1 MFLRARA
8 ALACLALLTAP
19 ALAGCGDDPSR
30 EKDQPAATD
39 WTPAPDK
46 VDGLSVL
53 AASDKDGFRLHT
65 ASGDKTFL
73 PGVNLGSTTP
83 LHQPGEVGTIEA
95 AHYQRWFDEMGE
107 LGIRVVRIYTLHPP
121 AFYDELAA
129 YNEAHADAPLY
140 LVQGAYLPN
149 EEYNQP
155 GRSLYDADVDG
166 AFRAEIKDLSDAVH
180 GDLVRKPA
188 PGMAGGTYGTDVSEW
203 LLSWII
209 GVEWDPPGV
218 LQTDTAEKDRP
229 YEPGTYFAATDDASP
244 TERWIATHMDDVA
257 ALEAKRGTSVPVAM
271 ANWPTADPLSHPD
284 EPLAR
289 EDLTGVDAN
298 HVLPTDAWPGG
309 TFASFHAY
317 PYYPDFQRYEP
328 GLQDEQWNGTKDAY
342 AGYLMALQE
351 HFAPHMPLLVTEFGV
366 PSSLGSAHNGTNGRD
381 QGAHSEQEAIAMD
394 ADMMRMMEDKG
405 LGGAFVFSWTD
416 EWFKRTWNTME
427 HQDPERRQLW
437 HDPLTNEQWF
447 GLVATDPDPVAD
459 AAVEAMP
466 KTGAYEYLYAWADA
480 SYVHLDVKMRDALP
494 STLVLDADVVPGP
507 DRADYRVTVD
517 LAADTARLD
526 VRRELDP
533 IRLDTPKRPY
543 RPDQAD
549 DWHLYRLITN
559 QEYDHNGH
567 HYPAE
572 YQDVGDLVEGS
583 WDPAA
588 KDVDSMSTWH
598 VDEARRTVSLR
609 IPWSMLGFADPSS
622 HLALGEGTPAER
634 VISDGIGFDLD
645 ADGATGRLDFVW
657 PDWNNTGYRERPKTG
672 LDVLADTYR
681 DLAP

>member
-1 MFLRARA
+1 MFPRARA
-8 ALACLALLTAP
+8 ALACLALLAAP
-19 ALAGCGDDPSR
+19 ALAGCGDDPAK
-30 EKDQPAATD
+30 EKDHPAATD
-39 WTPAPDK
+39 WTPAPEK

-95 AHYQRWFDEMGE
+95 EHYQRWFDEMGD

-129 YNEAHADAPLY
+129 YNQAHADAPLY

-149 EEYNQP
+149 EEYDQP
-155 GRSLYDADVDG
+155 GRSLYDADIDG

-188 PGMAGGTYGTDVSEW
+188 PRAWPAAPTAPTCPAW

-218 LQTDTAEKDRP
+218 LQTDTAEKDRAVRAGHLLRRHRRRQP
-229 YEPGTYFAATDDASP
+229 H
-244 TERWIATHMDDVA
+244 R
-257 ALEAKRGTSVPVAM
+257 ALDRHPHGRRRRPRGRARHLG
-271 ANWPTADPLSHPD
+271 AGRDGQLADRRPAEHPD

-328 GLQDEQWNGTKDAY
+328 GLQDEEWNGTKDAY
-342 AGYLMALQE
+342 AGYLMSLQE

-381 QGAHSEQEAIAMD
+381 QGAHSEQEAMAMD

-405 LGGAFVFSWTD
+405 IGGAFVFAWTD

-427 HQDPERRQLW
+427 HQDAERRQLW

-459 AAVEAMP
+459 AAVEMMP

-480 SYVHLDVKMRDALP
+480 SYVHLDVKLRDALP
-494 STLVLDADVVPGP
+494 SKLVLDADVVPGA
-507 DRADYRVTVD
+507 DKADYRVTVD

-533 IRLDTPKRPY
+533 MRLDTADAALPPGRRP
-543 RPDQAD
+543 
-549 DWHLYRLITN
+549 TT
-559 QEYDHNGH
+559 GT
-567 HYPAE
+567 
-572 YQDVGDLVEGS
+572 
-583 WDPAA
+583 
-588 KDVDSMSTWH
+588 ST
-598 VDEARRTVSLR
+598 
-609 IPWSMLGFADPSS
+609 G
-622 HLALGEGTPAER
+622 
-634 VISDGIGFDLD
+634 
-645 ADGATGRLDFVW
+645 
-657 PDWNNTGYRERPKTG
+657 
-672 LDVLADTYR
+672 
-681 DLAP
+681 